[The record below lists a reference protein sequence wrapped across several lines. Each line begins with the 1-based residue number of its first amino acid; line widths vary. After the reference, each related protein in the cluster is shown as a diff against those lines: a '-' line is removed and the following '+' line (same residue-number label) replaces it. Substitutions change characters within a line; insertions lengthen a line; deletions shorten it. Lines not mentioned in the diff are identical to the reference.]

1 MFFRLPF
8 PFQEENKVPKPI
20 ILLSID
26 SQELRIG
33 LGTLDLIVKQ
43 NVVDSRSRLVIDRL
57 HHSRHPAILI

>member
-33 LGTLDLIVKQ
+33 LGTLDFIVKQ
-43 NVVDSRSRLVIDRL
+43 NVVDSRF
-57 HHSRHPAILI
+57 